1 MRLRMTALTMG
12 VGALSAGLVMAGSAQ
27 GAPFGGPVSTTD
39 VEIAAVPTTVPAVI
53 ATIPVGER
61 PIGVA
66 ISQDDT
72 VYVANFDDSTISVIN
87 PGSMSRLL
95 AEDDTIAVGSSP
107 VTVAVSQ
114 DDTVYV
120 TASGA
125 NALSV
130 INPGSL
136 VEDDTIPVG
145 IAPVGVAVSNDDTVY
160 VTDGGSNTVS
170 VVAPGALIRS
180 YAVAVGDYPTGI
192 AVTGDDTVYVA
203 NSNSGWVSIIN
214 PGSQIE
220 DDSIYTGGL
229 LRAVAVGSSSS
240 VYVASFFSAA
250 VEVIRNGE
258 LDDSIAVGLNP
269 VGVAA
274 DEFGRVFTAN
284 STVDT
289 VSVLTGDPLTQVATV
304 DVGDQP
310 NALAVSDTG
319 LVYVTN
325 ENPGSTGTVSV
336 IDLFVTPGLVDD
348 TGGPVSSGQ
357 AGDAVTLDLSTSC
370 DCQLVD
376 DSTIQVISFDGVPVT
391 DWERDLGVNSWSG
404 PVPPGSGTVDVTVLF
419 NGGKVASAGTFT
431 YPALPPPPT
440 PTPVNPPSAPMS
452 VIGTPGDH
460 SAALTWTAPTSPG
473 SFPVTTYE
481 VSSSPA
487 ASSCITS
494 TLSCTV
500 TGLTN
505 DTAYTFSVRALNGAG
520 WSRWSTPSAVVTPTA
535 APTPTPTLVIA
546 GTRQDVRSKPG
557 IRIIGTATHLDPG
570 TILRPWIRFL
580 GQASFTQGT
589 AQILVDPNGHFTW
602 GRTTGKKTYV
612 YLATPDATLRSNRV
626 TIPAA

>member
-1 MRLRMTALTMG
+1 MRLRMTALTIG
-12 VGALSAGLVMAGSAQ
+12 VGTLSAGLLMAGSAQ
-27 GAPFGGPVSTTD
+27 GAPFGSPVTTTD
-39 VEIAAVPTTVPAVI
+39 LQIAAVPGTVPAVI
-53 ATIPVGER
+53 ATIPVGEG

-72 VYVANFDDSTISVIN
+72 VYVANLWDN
-87 PGSMSRLL
+87 
-95 AEDDTIAVGSSP
+95 
-107 VTVAVSQ
+107 TV
-114 DDTVYV
+114 
-120 TASGA
+120 
-125 NALSV
+125 SV

-136 VEDDTIPVG
+136 VEDDTIAVGLRPISVAVSNDGTVYVTASGDDAVSVINPGSLVEDDTIAVGDNPVG
-145 IAPVGVAVSNDDTVY
+145 IAVSNDDTVY
-160 VTDGGSNTVS
+160 VTNNDDSTVS
-170 VVAPGALIRS
+170 VINPGSLVEDDTI
-180 YAVAVGDYPTGI
+180 AVGLDPAGI

-203 NSNSGWVSIIN
+203 NSSSGWVSVIN

-229 LRAVAVGSSSS
+229 LRAVAVGGSNS
-240 VYVASFFSAA
+240 VYVASYYKAA
-250 VEVIRNGE
+250 LEVIRDGE
-258 LDDSIAVGLNP
+258 LDDSIAVGMNP

-284 STVDT
+284 STVGT
-289 VSVLTGDPLTQVATV
+289 VSVLTGDPLTQMAAVNV
-304 DVGDQP
+304 DDSP
-310 NALAVSDTG
+310 NGIAVNESTG

-370 DCQLVD
+370 AGDCLLVD
-376 DSTIQVISFDGVPVT
+376 DSTVQVISFDGVPVT

-419 NGGKVASAGTFT
+419 NGGQVASAGTFT

-440 PTPVNPPSAPMS
+440 PTPVNPPSVPTN
-452 VIGTPGDH
+452 VIGTAGDH
-460 SAALTWTAPTSPG
+460 SAALTWKAPTSTG

-481 VSSSPA
+481 VNSSPA

-520 WSRWSTPSAVVTPTA
+520 WSPWSTPSEVVTPTA
-535 APTPTPTLVIA
+535 APTPTLVIA

-557 IRIIGTATHLDPG
+557 IRIIGTSTHLAAG
-570 TILRPWIRFL
+570 TILRPWIRFP

-589 AQILVDPNGHFTW
+589 AQILVDTNGDFTW

-612 YLATPDATLRSNRV
+612 YLATPDDTLRSNRV

>member
-1 MRLRMTALTMG
+1 MRLRMTALTIG
-12 VGALSAGLVMAGSAQ
+12 VGALSAGIVMAGSAQ
-27 GAPFGGPVSTTD
+27 GAPFGSPVSTTD
-39 VEIAAVPTTVPAVI
+39 LQIAAVPTTVPAVI
-53 ATIPVGER
+53 ATIPVGEG

-72 VYVANFDDSTISVIN
+72 VYVANLWDN
-87 PGSMSRLL
+87 
-95 AEDDTIAVGSSP
+95 
-107 VTVAVSQ
+107 TV
-114 DDTVYV
+114 
-120 TASGA
+120 
-125 NALSV
+125 SV

-136 VEDDTIPVG
+136 VEDDTIAVGLRPISVAVSNDDTVYVTASGHDAVSVINPGSLVEDDTIAVGDNPVG
-145 IAPVGVAVSNDDTVY
+145 IAVSNDDTVY
-160 VTDGGSNTVS
+160 VTDGDSNTVS
-170 VVAPGALIRS
+170 VIAPGALTRG

-192 AVTGDDTVYVA
+192 AVTADDTVYVA

-229 LRAVAVGSSSS
+229 LRAVAVDRSNS
-240 VYVASFFSAA
+240 VYVASYDKAA
-250 VEVIRNGE
+250 LEVIRAGE

-269 VGVAA
+269 VGVAV
-274 DEFGRVFTAN
+274 DELGRVFTAN

-289 VSVLTGDPLTQVATV
+289 VSVLDGDPLSQVATV

-310 NALAVSDTG
+310 NAIAVSDTG

-325 ENPGSTGTVSV
+325 ENPGSTGTMSV

-357 AGDAVTLDLSTSC
+357 PGDAVTLDLSTSC
-370 DCQLVD
+370 ECQLMD
-376 DSTIQVISFDGVPVT
+376 DSTVQVISFDGVPLT
-391 DWERDLGVNSWSG
+391 DWERDSGVNSWSG

-419 NGGKVASAGTFT
+419 NGGQVATAGTFT
-431 YPALPPPPT
+431 YPAPPI

-460 SAALTWTAPTSPG
+460 SAALTWTAPASPG

-487 ASSCITS
+487 ASSCLTS

-520 WSRWSTPSAVVTPTA
+520 WSPWSTPSAVVTPTA
-535 APTPTPTLVIA
+535 APTPTLVIA

-557 IRIIGTATHLDPG
+557 IRITGTATHLASG
-570 TILRPWIRFL
+570 AILRPWIRFP

-589 AQILVDPNGHFTW
+589 AQILVDTNGDFTW

-612 YLATPDATLRSNRV
+612 YLATPDDTLRSNRV